1 MARTKGFDEKQAL
14 QSAMLLFWK
23 KGYSATSMKELE
35 RAMGLN
41 PTSIYNA
48 FGSKKELFERALQ
61 LYLDTELMR
70 FIHSVE
76 NAQTMREALRD
87 LLNAVIS
94 LHYNKAHPGGCM
106 VVLSLL
112 ESEQHDKDTQEML
125 DSALHMLRD
134 TLVKRLKKAQQT
146 NEIKPSIDI
155 KVFAN
160 HVTALV
166 TGIIT
171 LAKAQF
177 TKKELENLID
187 SCADTLLEKYINV

>member
-1 MARTKGFDEKQAL
+1 MARTKSFDENL
-14 QSAMLLFWK
+14 VLESAMLLFWK

-35 RAMGLN
+35 GAMRLS

-48 FGSKKELFERALQ
+48 FGSKRELFEKALQ
-61 LYLDTELMR
+61 LYLDTALMR

-76 NAQTMREALRD
+76 NAQTMQQALRD
-87 LLNAVIS
+87 VLNAVIN
-94 LHYNKAHPGGCM
+94 LHYNKSHPGGCL

-112 ESEQHDKDTQEML
+112 ESEQHDRSTYDIL
-125 DSALHMLRD
+125 GAALHMLRD
-134 TLVKRLKKAQQT
+134 TLIKRLKKAQQAK
-146 NEIKPSIDI
+146 EISSSLDI

-160 HVTALV
+160 HVTALI

-171 LAKAQF
+171 LAKAEF

-187 SCADTLLEKYINV
+187 SCADTLLDQYINS